1 MNSAI
6 TDKTNMS
13 CINILNSSN
22 YSVSLANVSNCTAT
36 NRIQRGEKLSQEDWQ
51 DILDYR

>member
-22 YSVSLANVSNCTAT
+22 YDVSLTNLSNCTAS
-36 NRIQRGEKLSQEDWQ
+36 NMVQCGEKLSQEDWE